1 MAKSTEHN
9 LTLTATDRASRPVY
23 QMYQKLKREGKAL
36 TNNERQRKMLGI
48 RGEREIQAEILR
60 TQRAYHQLAR
70 SGKLSSEQLARAKN
84 AELKKLRELNAEMG
98 KSERLSNGQRF
109 MRGAKVVGA
118 IGASLYTASNLAMN
132 PINQRMDYERS
143 VRGLTKVAYADEGLD
158 GMKAGEE
165 HIMSIIEKN
174 VTDLGATIDQVM
186 QAMDGAFRAGL
197 EIEEVEKIL
206 PDVLKASIGS
216 ASDPDLIAR
225 MVASL
230 LSNGFKPEAIGKS
243 LDQAAKS
250 GDLGGF
256 ELADMAESFPE
267 ILSVSMGKGFTNEQL
282 PQILA
287 ALQVLTKTSGSTSAA
302 TTQYKALL
310 SEFNQ
315 SNFAER
321 VAKAK
326 YIDPKDGKTKSIDWT
341 GSLAKAAKDGK
352 TPIEAAIG
360 VMEDIMN
367 SDKGL
372 RKAREDLKS
381 NDATVK
387 DKAASKILESSILSN
402 VFGRDLSLQAML
414 GFLQQKDEFK
424 RQVSGTFDSNGIVD
438 KNYQYESQST
448 EAKAQSF
455 KDQYELRQIENAKAL
470 ANTYGVLSEVLTN
483 YMKEYPELTKN
494 LILFGDSLKIV
505 MAALAIGAVTSKL
518 GGWMSGGK
526 GVPGAGGSTSPKA
539 GAATGGGSKLLGSV
553 VRGANVV
560 ALADIAGSGYNDPN
574 VADSV
579 KKKNA
584 EVQPFIDEY
593 VQKEGGLEKTRAAYK
608 KFGPW
613 GWHTDNSWQNADPVN
628 LKKYIDQYENDLKQ
642 EEAKKNVRRMIDEQ
656 SERTNRWKKTASTSD
671 NNKEQSVDEQNEETN
686 HLEKTPNA
694 SANNEPLSMSGIDPM
709 SFANN
714 IIAMSQAIN
723 ALNPLADLP
732 RQLELLQNAKPQEI
746 VLTIPVSVDGRVMYE
761 TVERIAIN
769 QINRGIA

>member
-70 SGKLSSEQLARAKN
+70 SGKLSSEQLTRAKN
-84 AELKKLRELNAEMG
+84 AELKKIRELNAEMG
-98 KSERLSNGQRF
+98 KSERLSRGQKV
-109 MRGAKVVGA
+109 MRGAQVAGA
-118 IGASLYTASNLAMN
+118 IGAGIYTASNLAMN
-132 PINQRMDYERS
+132 PINKRMDYERS

-165 HIMSIIEKN
+165 HIMRIIEKH
-174 VTDLGATIDQVM
+174 VTDYGATIDQVM

-216 ASDPDLIAR
+216 SADPDLIAR

-230 LSNGFKPEAIGKS
+230 LSNGFKPESIGKS

-321 VAKAK
+321 VGKAK
-326 YIDPKDGKTKSIDWT
+326 YIDPKDGKEKAIDWT
-341 GSLAKAAKDGK
+341 GSLAQAAKDGK

-367 SDKGL
+367 SDKDL

-387 DKAASKILESSILSN
+387 DKAASKILESSLLSN

-470 ANTYGVLSEVLTN
+470 ANTYGALSEVLTK
-483 YMKEYPELTKN
+483 YMNEYPELTKN

-526 GVPGAGGSTSPKA
+526 GLPGAGGSSSSPKV
-539 GAATGGGSKLLGSV
+539 GGVPGGGSNLLGAV
-553 VRGANVV
+553 VRGTNVV
-560 ALADIAGSGYNDPN
+560 ALAGIAGSSYNDPN

-579 KKKNA
+579 QKKNEEA
-584 EVQPFIDEY
+584 QPFIDEY
-593 VQKEGGLEKTRAAYK
+593 IQKEGGLEKTRAAYK

-613 GWHTDNSWQNADPVN
+613 GWHTDNSWQNSNPVN
-628 LKKYIDQYENDLKQ
+628 LKKYIDQYEEYLKQ
-642 EEAKKNVRRMIDEQ
+642 EDAKTSVRQQIDEQ
-656 SERTNRWKKTASTSD
+656 NQRSTYWRNKNKNQEQASVTTQD
-671 NNKEQSVDEQNEETN
+671 V
-686 HLEKTPNA
+686 
-694 SANNEPLSMSGIDPM
+694 DPM

-732 RQLELLQNAKPQEI
+732 RQLELLQSAKPQEI
-746 VLTIPVSVDGRVMYE
+746 IVNMPVSLDGRMIYE
-761 TVERIAIN
+761 NQERILVN
-769 QINRGIA
+769 QLNRGV